1 MLVIVIL
8 TQGPQGGEDRGL
20 RALFQQLLLGDG
32 GEEGQYFLSGGY
44 ITKMDIIILFYK
56 GSLGAGRG
64 RRRREVRHERR
75 SPTGH
80 QPNPRGISCR
90 GPGGRHAIG

>member
-1 MLVIVIL
+1 M
-8 TQGPQGGEDRGL
+8 QGPQGGKDWGL
-20 RALFQQLLLGDG
+20 RALFQQLLLSDG
-32 GEEGQYFLSGGY
+32 GEEGQYFLSGRY
-44 ITKMDIIILFYK
+44 ITEMDDNEKMYSLSLFYSSEGAIDEVYDNRRK

-80 QPNPRGISCR
+80 QPNP
-90 GPGGRHAIG
+90 

>member
-1 MLVIVIL
+1 M
-8 TQGPQGGEDRGL
+8 QGPQGGEDRGL
-20 RALFQQLLLGDG
+20 RALFQQLLLSDG

-44 ITKMDIIILFYK
+44 ITEMDVIILFYILNDNQCK

-80 QPNPRGISCR
+80 QPNP
-90 GPGGRHAIG
+90 